1 MVIARLV
8 PGALLVVVALAGGF
22 GAAYPEGPR
31 QEAAIT
37 IRAAR
42 LFDGR
47 APVALNR
54 VIEVRGSRIVAIDSR
69 SGPVT
74 LDLGDV
80 TLLPG
85 FIDVHTHVDW
95 HFQPGGKYGRREGDS
110 AETPEQAWAATAANL
125 EATLMAGF
133 TTVQNVGNRGD
144 AALREATASGAL
156 VGPRILTSLG
166 QVQAGGRGGPASPES
181 LRERVRQ
188 LKADG
193 ADVIKLFA
201 SESIRSGGAPTM
213 SQEQL
218 DAACGEARAV
228 GLRTLVHAHASE
240 AIARAVRAGCTQVE
254 HGAFA
259 SDEVLTLMRDRGVF
273 FDPNIGLVLQN
284 YIENKDRFM
293 GFGNY
298 NEEGFAFMEKAVA
311 DKSEMFVRAVRSGVR
326 MPLGTDAVAG
336 AHGQNARE
344 IITRVVDGGQPAR
357 DALAG
362 ATSLAAESLGLGAV
376 IGTLAP
382 GFEADIIA
390 VGGDPVRDIA
400 RTRDV
405 RFVMKGGRI
414 YKRPLP
420 APSLRGVSMTAHS
433 VLWGV
438 ER

>member
-1 MVIARLV
+1 MPIDRRFRGPWLV
-8 PGALLVVVALAGGF
+8 LLILAGAAGT
-22 GAAYPEGPR
+22 AYPIR
-31 QEAAIT
+31 ADQHAVVT

-47 APVALNR
+47 GPVVLNR

-74 LDLGDV
+74 HDLGDV
-80 TLLPG
+80 TLSPG

-95 HFQPGGKYGRREGDS
+95 HFQPSGRYGRREGDA
-110 AETPEQAWAATAANL
+110 AETPAQARAAVAANL
-125 EATLMAGF
+125 EATLLAGF

-144 AALREATASGAL
+144 AALRDATASGSLA
-156 VGPRILTSLG
+156 GPRILTSLG
-166 QVQAGGRGGPASPES
+166 QIQAGGRGGPTPPEA

-188 LKADG
+188 LKAEG

-201 SESIRSGGAPTM
+201 SESIRNGGAPTM

-218 DAACGEARAV
+218 DAACGEARVV

-259 SDEVLTLMRDRGVF
+259 SDEVLALMRDRGVF

-284 YIENKDRFM
+284 YIENKDRFR
-293 GFGNY
+293 GFGSY
-298 NEEGFAFMEKAVA
+298 NEAGFAFMEKAVA
-311 DKSEMFVRAVRSGVR
+311 DKSEMFVRAVRSGVK

-344 IITRVVDGGQPAR
+344 IITRVVDGGQPAL
-357 DALAG
+357 DALVG
-362 ATSLAAESLGLGAV
+362 ATSLAAESLGLGSR

-390 VGGDPVRDIA
+390 VGGDPTRDIA

-405 RFVMKGGRI
+405 RFVMKAGKVYRQ
-414 YKRPLP
+414 
-420 APSLRGVSMTAHS
+420 
-433 VLWGV
+433 
-438 ER
+438 